1 MTTLRITPT
10 KLTGKVHI
18 PSSKSMG
25 HRQLICAALA
35 KGKSIINN
43 ISISDDIVATCR
55 ALRALG
61 AHIDINEDNGD
72 RVSITVSGGCLHVC
86 DNKIDCG
93 ESGSTLRFMIPIGA
107 LCQEKITFIGHG
119 KLVTR
124 PLQAYYDIFAKQGI
138 AYDTAEGG
146 NLPLSLK
153 GPLQA
158 GKYVLPGNVSSQ
170 FISGLL
176 FALPLLT
183 GDSTLDIIGPL
194 ESEGYI
200 AMTLSALSKYGVEI
214 KHKNY
219 RSYEISGKQ
228 KYEPKSTPVEGDFSQ
243 VAFWLVAGTLGESV
257 GGNGMQTASLQGD
270 KVIVDIIKAMGGNI
284 SWEGTEILAQPAAT
298 HGTIIDAA
306 NCPDIIPVLTVLA
319 ALSKGKTEI
328 INAGRLRIKECDR
341 LAAITLELNKIGARI
356 QELPAGLIIEGVDS
370 FTGGVVDCWNDH
382 RIAMSLAVA
391 SIKCREPLV
400 LTGANCV
407 AKSYPRFWEDFT
419 SLGGR
424 YE

>member
-10 KLTGKVHI
+10 NLTGKVRI

-25 HRQLICAALA
+25 HRELICAALA
-35 KGKSIINN
+35 TGKSIINN
-43 ISISDDIVATCR
+43 ISVSDDIVATCR

-61 AHIDINEDNGD
+61 AHIDSHEDNSG
-72 RVSITVSGGCLHVC
+72 RVSISVNGGCLRVC
-86 DNKIDCG
+86 ENIIDCG
-93 ESGSTLRFMIPIGA
+93 ESGSTLRFIIPIGA
-107 LCQEKITFIGHG
+107 LCQEKISFVGHG

-124 PLQAYYDIFAKQGI
+124 PLQAYYDIFAKQGV
-138 AYDTAEGG
+138 AYTTAEDG
-146 NLPLSLK
+146 NLPLSLQ
-153 GPLQA
+153 GPLRA

-176 FALPLLT
+176 FALPLLE

-194 ESEGYI
+194 ESQGYI
-200 AMTLSALSKYGVEI
+200 DMTLSALAKYGVQI
-214 KHKNY
+214 KHDNY
-219 RSYEISGKQ
+219 ISYEISGSQ
-228 KYEPKSTPVEGDFSQ
+228 KYEPRMAMVEGDFSQ
-243 VAFWLVAGTLGESV
+243 IAFWLVAGTLGEAI
-257 GGNGMQTASLQGD
+257 GGKGMQLASLQGD
-270 KVIVDIIKAMGGNI
+270 RVVVDIINAMGGNI
-284 SWEGTEILAQPAAT
+284 NCEGTEILAQPAVT

-356 QELPAGLIIEGVDS
+356 KELPTGLIIDGVDS
-370 FTGGVVDCWNDH
+370 FAGGVVDCWNDH
-382 RIAMSLAVA
+382 RIAMSLAIA
-391 SIKCREPLV
+391 SIKCRKPLV
-400 LTGANCV
+400 LIGANCV
-407 AKSYPRFWEDFT
+407 AKSYPRFWDDFV

>member
-1 MTTLRITPT
+1 MTTLRIIPT
-10 KLTGKVHI
+10 KLTGKVDI

-61 AHIDINEDNGD
+61 AHIDIKEDTSD
-72 RVSITVSGGCLHVC
+72 RVIITVSGGCLRVC
-86 DNKIDCG
+86 VNKIDCG

-107 LCQEKITFIGHG
+107 LCHEKITFIGHG

-138 AYDTAEGG
+138 AYDTAEDG
-146 NLPLSLK
+146 NLPLSLQ

-176 FALPLLT
+176 FALPLLE
-183 GDSTLDIIGPL
+183 GASTLDIIGPL

-200 AMTLSALSKYGVEI
+200 AMTLNALSKYGIQI

-219 RSYEISGKQ
+219 RSYEISGSQ
-228 KYEPKSTPVEGDFSQ
+228 KYVPQSAMVEGDFSQ
-243 VAFWLVAGTLGESV
+243 AAFWLVAGTLGKSV
-257 GGNGMQTASLQGD
+257 VGKGVQISSLQGD
-270 KVIVDIIKAMGGNI
+270 KVVIDIIRAMGGNVI
-284 SWEGTEILAQPAAT
+284 WDGTEILAQPAVT

-319 ALSKGKTEI
+319 ALSQGKTEI

-341 LAAITLELNKIGARI
+341 LAAITSELNKIGARI
-356 QELPAGLIIEGVDS
+356 KELPTGLIIDGVES

-407 AKSYPRFWEDFT
+407 AKSYPRFWEDFA

>member
-1 MTTLRITPT
+1 MTTLRIIPT
-10 KLTGKVHI
+10 KLTGKVDI

-61 AHIDINEDNGD
+61 AHIDIKEDTSD
-72 RVSITVSGGCLHVC
+72 RVIITVSGGCLRVC
-86 DNKIDCG
+86 VNKIDCG

-107 LCQEKITFIGHG
+107 LCHEKITFIGHG

-138 AYDTAEGG
+138 AYDTAEDG
-146 NLPLSLK
+146 NLPLSLQ
-153 GPLQA
+153 GPLQV

-176 FALPLLT
+176 FALPLLE
-183 GDSTLDIIGPL
+183 GASTLDIIGPL

-200 AMTLSALSKYGVEI
+200 AMTLNALSKYGIQI

-219 RSYEISGKQ
+219 RSYEISGSQ
-228 KYEPKSTPVEGDFSQ
+228 KYVPQSAMVEGDFSQ
-243 VAFWLVAGTLGESV
+243 AAFWLVAGTLGKSV
-257 GGNGMQTASLQGD
+257 VGKGVQISSLQGD
-270 KVIVDIIKAMGGNI
+270 KVVIDIIRAMGGNVI
-284 SWEGTEILAQPAAT
+284 WDGTEILAQPAVT

-319 ALSKGKTEI
+319 ALSQGKTEI

-341 LAAITLELNKIGARI
+341 LAAITSELNKIGARI
-356 QELPAGLIIEGVDS
+356 KELPTGLIIDGVES

-407 AKSYPRFWEDFT
+407 AKSYPRFWEDFA